1 MNAPALAPWLPL
13 FAQAACGQ
21 PVNLAPAASASRWR
35 GPIGS
40 AHTLALPPG
49 LSARGARL
57 QVLRHALDLREDGRH
72 RLNLDAARTLGL
84 VGERA
89 SIDEDASAI
98 DTCIASWPLPLLL
111 RRLFLWIDGARV
123 DALLAAVFPG
133 AAGDRLLDRPPAS
146 RVGRH
151 VLSTG
156 HPPPRNATEALQLA
170 LALHLRLLAGQPRH
184 RVAVE
189 SLRVV
194 PASTEEAPP
203 ASGSARFEVAS
214 GDDPLAFDGPGASSD
229 GSAEAETAAA
239 ASGADPKAAAG
250 TAAATT
256 PIDGVP
262 HAHDAVDQESAEP
275 QQEPFRQRP
284 AATPSIVTLHDEW
297 DHVQQAYRR
306 RWTHVHEQRIEGGD
320 PAFLPSLRARFAG
333 PLARMQRRL
342 RALRADRQVTLRR
355 QPDGDTIDL
364 EAALDWRV
372 ERHAARQPAD
382 DRLYRH
388 VRRAERQLSV
398 ALLLDMSGSTSQW
411 LADAQAEVAA
421 PANDDDDLLWQ
432 VAVRRAPADTAPRR
446 RVIDVARD
454 AIGLVCE
461 ALSGLGDRHAVYGFS
476 GDGREQV
483 DFYIAK
489 DFDSDWTARSA
500 AALGA
505 MEPRRSTRTGAAVR
519 HATARLMREPARRRL
534 LVVLSDGYPQDRDYG
549 SDPADVDYG
558 VHDTAR
564 ALREAERAGVAT
576 FNVSVDA
583 AANDYLRRMCPK
595 RRYLVIDEVAELP
608 RRMVEL
614 SLLIATSG

>member
-1 MNAPALAPWLPL
+1 MNTPAPAPWLPL
-13 FAQAACGQ
+13 FAQAVCGR
-21 PVNLAPAASASRWR
+21 PVALVQAVGASRWR

-40 AHTLALPPG
+40 AHALALRPG
-49 LSARGARL
+49 LPARHARL
-57 QVLRHALDLREDGRH
+57 QLLRQALDLRDDGRH
-72 RLNLDAARTLGL
+72 GLDLQQARTLGL
-84 VGERA
+84 INEPPSAPGGA
-89 SIDEDASAI
+89 SVIDSCI
-98 DTCIASWPLPLLL
+98 DSWPLPRLL
-111 RRLFLWIDGARV
+111 RRLFLAIDGERV

-133 AAGDRLLDRPPAS
+133 AAGDRALDPAPAS
-146 RVGRH
+146 RLACLVRSSEG
-151 VLSTG
+151 
-156 HPPPRNATEALQLA
+156 PPPRSAAQALQQA
-170 LALHLRLLAGQPRH
+170 LALHLRLLAGHPRH
-184 RVAVE
+184 RAAIDL
-189 SLRVV
+189 LRVA
-194 PASTEEAPP
+194 PASAQDVLPGGSTARLAP
-203 ASGSARFEVAS
+203 AT

-229 GSAEAETAAA
+229 GNGEAQTAAG
-239 ASGADPKAAAG
+239 ASGAMAKAAAG

-256 PIDGVP
+256 PIDGAP
-262 HAHDAVDQESAEP
+262 HADTAIDEAPEP
-275 QQEPFRQRP
+275 PQPALRGRP
-284 AATPSIVTLHDEW
+284 AATPSHVTLHDEW
-297 DHVQQAYRR
+297 DHRLQAYRR

-320 PAFLPSLRARFAG
+320 PAFLPSLRQRFAG
-333 PLARMQRRL
+333 ALARMRRRL
-342 RALRADRQVTLRR
+342 RALRADQQLTLRR
-355 QPDGDTIDL
+355 QPEGDTIDL

-372 ERHAARQPAD
+372 ERHTALQPAD

-411 LADAQAEVAA
+411 LPDAQAAGAE
-421 PANDDDDLLWQ
+421 PANEDDDLLWQ
-432 VAVRRAPADTAPRR
+432 VALRRTPPETTPRR

-461 ALSGLGDRHAVYGFS
+461 TLSGLGDRHAVYGFS
-476 GDGREQV
+476 GEGREQV

-489 DFDSDWTARSA
+489 DFDTDWSPRSA

-505 MEPRRSTRTGAAVR
+505 MEPRRGTRTGAAVR
-519 HATARLMREPARRRL
+519 HATARLLREPARRRL

-549 SDPADVDYG
+549 SDPADIDYG